1 MSEQVLKLAEAMDD
15 ACRFDVLLDLHALG
29 HLVAHPIQKPI
40 EFVVDHVA
48 GCEGLAHALR
58 IWALFE
64 YILELALAHRS
75 QFAKREFHDS
85 HEPLPLFLQLP
96 PLGFLQTH
104 LCFSNDLGL

>member
-1 MSEQVLKLAEAMDD
+1 MSEQVLKFAEAMDD

-29 HLVAHPIQKPI
+29 DLVAHPIKKPI
-40 EFVVDHVA
+40 ELVVDHVA

-64 YILELALAHRS
+64 YILELPLAHRS
-75 QFAKREFHDS
+75 QLAKREFHDS

-104 LCFSNDLGL
+104 LCFYNDLGL